1 MPSPDSH
8 KKKMTEAQVT
18 PVTTKPEAKTAKAAE
33 KPKAKPKRT
42 SATKAKTVSTAKTST
57 TPLEAKD
64 TTAPEQP
71 LSPTA
76 NFVIPTL
83 ASALGSARLATTT
96 KKGLTAKEMD
106 AKLEEKLTK
115 AHAGQAVPETD
126 TPTSENPAP
135 WTQAHGEAS
144 GLPPITTVRPMPE
157 VTVKAPK
164 KSATKKATA
173 KAPAKATTKT
183 TAKATAKSTTAAK
196 TKVTSPV
203 ASQSKKTTTKKTAEP
218 VVKTTEAT
226 KAKPTAKTT
235 GAKKTPAK
243 KVSSTSTTAKA
254 KKQAEPKTSN
264 HKTAD
269 KAEKADAKEASSPNT
284 GLLAT
289 LINVA
294 PSGIDDAVAKAK
306 TTSNETAEVTT
317 DAPITKSLKKV
328 DQPIKPEDV
337 PQEGQTLAFLADDG
351 LLPIDDEEAAAQKDT
366 KVSKQTTTAP
376 TVAEASA
383 RPQAST
389 TSKTIVLNTLDDDS
403 DDEDDEPFVADAD
416 DTIDT
421 NDERRYHDTVTLT
434 GRRAPVKGQIKDP
447 EPVLPKTVDLEE
459 ERIAAQAVA
468 KATLDRRHAERLVKR
483 DELEARLSKRGLKA
497 MCRESGIPEAAIDQL
512 ETHQLIQ
519 KRDAKTDHAPQKA
532 NEQRN
537 LTEGVNPLWR
547 NDAVRAC
554 NEHLE
559 RTTAIRPPVYNFA
572 AGDEAQPTIDP
583 RVAAAQQYAEAM
595 VAWENQV
602 IGESKTDRLLS
613 PDRDKEPGKRI
624 PVVTPANET
633 LGGFP
638 GAKDMRPWVSVS
650 GKPAQTM
657 PLTLGEKVDLYRYKA
672 NLWLSRWRAL
682 DALLRTSLVA
692 LGCAIVAAATSVS
705 TSYWLVP
712 ELTWRHTP
720 VTVTALVADDEIR
733 DLMMLVSLLETQK
746 VDIGRTSPT
755 VNRAYLPTAHLDRLA
770 NDTPDVRK
778 TLPLD
783 DALLRAA
790 ITEVSNR
797 VGAPVISKKMV
808 LATPESTY
816 HAVGRTLDV
825 TDDVIDLLG
834 LTGVSAAAAKEAL
847 NGLMSPN
854 GKPVTEKLQSDR
866 LSGRI
871 PLGQLTTPEK

>member
-1 MPSPDSH
+1 
-8 KKKMTEAQVT
+8 MTEPQVT
-18 PVTTKPEAKTAKAAE
+18 PVATKPEAKTAKAAT
-33 KPKAKPKRT
+33 KPKAKPKELSRAKPKATPSPKT
-42 SATKAKTVSTAKTST
+42 SANSV
-57 TPLEAKD
+57 EAKD

-96 KKGLTAKEMD
+96 KKALTAKEMD
-106 AKLEEKLTK
+106 AKLDEKLTK

-126 TPTSENPAP
+126 TPTSDNPAP
-135 WTQAHGEAS
+135 WTQAHGESS

-164 KSATKKATA
+164 KSATKKATT
-173 KAPAKATTKT
+173 KAPAKASTKT
-183 TAKATAKSTTAAK
+183 TAKATPKSTTAAK
-196 TKVTSPV
+196 TKAASPV
-203 ASQSKKTTTKKTAEP
+203 ASQSKKTTTEESAEP
-218 VVKTTEAT
+218 VANTTETT

-235 GAKKTPAK
+235 AAKKAPAK
-243 KVSSTSTTAKA
+243 KVSSASTTAKA
-254 KKQAEPKTSN
+254 KKPAEPKTSN
-264 HKTAD
+264 QKTAD
-269 KAEKADAKEASSPNT
+269 KVETADAKDASSLDT

-306 TTSNETAEVTT
+306 TPSNETAEVTT
-317 DAPITKSLKKV
+317 DTPITQSLKKV

-351 LLPIDDEEAAAQKDT
+351 MLPIDDEEAAAQKDT
-366 KVSKQTTTAP
+366 KVSKQTTT
-376 TVAEASA
+376 TSNVAEAPA
-383 RPQAST
+383 HPQAST
-389 TSKTIVLNTLDDDS
+389 TSKTIVLNTLDDDN
-403 DDEDDEPFVADAD
+403 DDDDDDEPFVADD
-416 DTIDT
+416 DDAIDT

-497 MCRESGIPEAAIDQL
+497 MCRESGIPEDAIDQL

-519 KRDAKTDHAPQKA
+519 KRDAKTDVAPLKTK
-532 NEQRN
+532 EQRN
-537 LTEGVNPLWR
+537 FSEGVNPLWR

-572 AGDEAQPTIDP
+572 AGDEAQPMIDP
-583 RVAAAQQYAEAM
+583 RVVAAQQYAEAM

-672 NLWLSRWRAL
+672 NLWLNRWRAL

-770 NDTPDVRK
+770 NDTPDGRK

-797 VGAPVISKKMV
+797 VGAPVISKRMV

-825 TDDVIDLLG
+825 TDDVVDLLG

-847 NGLMSPN
+847 NGLMNPN

>member
-1 MPSPDSH
+1 
-8 KKKMTEAQVT
+8 MTE
-18 PVTTKPEAKTAKAAE
+18 PKETTLGSQPEAKTVKAAKAAA

-42 SATKAKTVSTAKTST
+42 SATKAKTASTSTTETST
-57 TPLEAKD
+57 TPVEAKD
-64 TTAPEQP
+64 TATPTTKTKKAEQ
-71 LSPTA
+71 
-76 NFVIPTL
+76 PTL
-83 ASALGSARLATTT
+83 ASALGSARFVTTT
-96 KKGLTAKEMD
+96 KKALTAKEMD

-115 AHAGQAVPETD
+115 AHAGQPVPETD

-135 WTQAHGEAS
+135 WTQANGESS

-164 KSATKKATA
+164 KSATKKATT
-173 KAPAKATTKT
+173 KATAKATTKATPKKT
-183 TAKATAKSTTAAK
+183 TATKPKAA
-196 TKVTSPV
+196 SPV
-203 ASQSKKTTTKKTAEP
+203 ASQTKTTATKDTAEP
-218 VVKTTEAT
+218 VANTTEAT

-235 GAKKTPAK
+235 AAKKAPAK
-243 KVSSTSTTAKA
+243 KVRSASTTAKA
-254 KKQAEPKTSN
+254 KKEAQSMTTTDMTS
-264 HKTAD
+264 D
-269 KAEKADAKEASSPNT
+269 KVEKADAKEASSTET
-284 GLLAT
+284 GLLGT

-317 DAPITKSLKKV
+317 DASITKSLKKV
-328 DQPIKPEDV
+328 DQPIKSDDV

-351 LLPIDDEEAAAQKDT
+351 MLPIDDEEAAAQKDT
-366 KVSKQTTTAP
+366 KLSKQTTTTAN
-376 TVAEASA
+376 VAEAPA
-383 RPQAST
+383 RPQAPT

-403 DDEDDEPFVADAD
+403 DDEDDEPFVADGDAD

-497 MCRESGIPEAAIDQL
+497 MCRESGIPEDAIDQL

-519 KRDAKTDHAPQKA
+519 KRDAKTDVAPLKTK
-532 NEQRN
+532 EQRN
-537 LTEGVNPLWR
+537 FSEGINPLWR

-583 RVAAAQQYAEAM
+583 LVDPRIAAAQQYAEAM

-672 NLWLSRWRAL
+672 NRWLNRWQAL

-755 VNRAYLPTAHLDRLA
+755 VNRAYLPTVLLDRLA

-797 VGAPVISKKMV
+797 VGAPVISKRMV

>member
-1 MPSPDSH
+1 
-8 KKKMTEAQVT
+8 MTEPQVT
-18 PVTTKPEAKTAKAAE
+18 PVATKPEAKTAKAAA

-42 SATKAKTVSTAKTST
+42 SATKAKTVSTVKTST

-183 TAKATAKSTTAAK
+183 TAKATAKSTTGSK
-196 TKVTSPV
+196 TKAASPV
-203 ASQSKKTTTKKTAEP
+203 ASQTKTTATKKTAEP
-218 VVKTTEAT
+218 VVKTTEDT
-226 KAKPTAKTT
+226 KAKPTTKTT
-235 GAKKTPAK
+235 AAKKTPAK
-243 KVSSTSTTAKA
+243 KASSTSTTAKA

-269 KAEKADAKEASSPNT
+269 KVETADAKDSSSDT

-351 LLPIDDEEAAAQKDT
+351 MLPIDDEEAAAQKDT
-366 KVSKQTTTAP
+366 KASKQTTTAP
-376 TVAEASA
+376 TVAEPTA

-403 DDEDDEPFVADAD
+403 DDESEDDEPFVADAD
-416 DTIDT
+416 DTSDT

-447 EPVLPKTVDLEE
+447 DPVLPKTVDLEE

-519 KRDAKTDHAPQKA
+519 KRDAKTDVAPLKTK
-532 NEQRN
+532 EQGN

-572 AGDEAQPTIDP
+572 AGDEAQPTMDP
-583 RVAAAQQYAEAM
+583 RIAAAQQYAEAM

-672 NLWLSRWRAL
+672 NLWLNRWRAL

-712 ELTWRHTP
+712 DLTWRHTP

>member
-1 MPSPDSH
+1 
-8 KKKMTEAQVT
+8 MTEPKVT
-18 PVTTKPEAKTAKAAE
+18 PVATKPEAKKAKATA

-42 SATKAKTVSTAKTST
+42 SATKAKTASTST
-57 TPLEAKD
+57 TETSTKPVEAKEM
-64 TTAPEQP
+64 TAPESP
-71 LSPTA
+71 SKPTA

-96 KKGLTAKEMD
+96 KKALTAKEMD
-106 AKLEEKLTK
+106 AKLDEKLSK
-115 AHAGQAVPETD
+115 AHAGQPVPETD

-135 WTQAHGEAS
+135 WTQANGESS

-157 VTVKAPK
+157 LTVKAPK
-164 KSATKKATA
+164 KSATKKATT
-173 KAPAKATTKT
+173 KEPAKATTK
-183 TAKATAKSTTAAK
+183 ATPNKTTAAK
-196 TKVTSPV
+196 TKATSPV
-203 ASQSKKTTTKKTAEP
+203 ASQPKATAPQETDEP
-218 VVKTTEAT
+218 VANTTEAA
-226 KAKPTAKTT
+226 KAKLTAKTT
-235 GAKKTPAK
+235 AAKKAPPK
-243 KVSSTSTTAKA
+243 KVGSASTTAKA
-254 KKQAEPKTSN
+254 KKPAEPKTTG
-264 HKTAD
+264 KTAD
-269 KAEKADAKEASSPNT
+269 KVEKANAKDASSKDT

-289 LINVA
+289 LINAA

-306 TTSNETAEVTT
+306 TTAYETAEVTT
-317 DAPITKSLKKV
+317 DTPIAKSLKKV

-351 LLPIDDEEAAAQKDT
+351 MLPIDDEEAAAAQKDP
-366 KVSKQTTTAP
+366 KVSKQTTTTP

-383 RPQAST
+383 RPQASKT
-389 TSKTIVLNTLDDDS
+389 PKTIVLNTSDDDS
-403 DDEDDEPFVADAD
+403 EDVDDEPFVADAD

-447 EPVLPKTVDLEE
+447 DPVLPKTVDLEE

-497 MCRESGIPEAAIDQL
+497 MCRESGIPEDAIDQL

-519 KRDAKTDHAPQKA
+519 KRDVKTDHPPQKA
-532 NEQRN
+532 NDQRN

-572 AGDEAQPTIDP
+572 AGDEAQPTMDP
-583 RVAAAQQYAEAM
+583 RVDPRIAAAQQYAEAM

-672 NLWLSRWRAL
+672 NRWLSRWQAL

-692 LGCAIVAAATSVS
+692 LGCAIVACATSVS

-755 VNRAYLPTAHLDRLA
+755 VNRAYLPTVLLDRLA

-825 TDDVIDLLG
+825 TDDVVDLLG

>member
-8 KKKMTEAQVT
+8 KKKMTEPQVT
-18 PVTTKPEAKTAKAAE
+18 PVATKHEAKAAKAAV

-42 SATKAKTVSTAKTST
+42 SATKAKTTSTAETST

-115 AHAGQAVPETD
+115 AHSGQAVPETD

-183 TAKATAKSTTAAK
+183 TAKATAKSTTGSK
-196 TKVTSPV
+196 TKAASPV

-218 VVKTTEAT
+218 VVKTTEDT
-226 KAKPTAKTT
+226 KAKPTTKTT
-235 GAKKTPAK
+235 AAKKTPAK
-243 KVSSTSTTAKA
+243 KASSTSTTAKA

-269 KAEKADAKEASSPNT
+269 KVETADAKDASSDT

-376 TVAEASA
+376 TVPEPSA

-389 TSKTIVLNTLDDDS
+389 TSKTIVLNSLDDDS
-403 DDEDDEPFVADAD
+403 DDDDDEPFVADAD

-519 KRDAKTDHAPQKA
+519 KRDVKADHAPQKA

-559 RTTAIRPPVYNFA
+559 RTTAIHPPVYNFA
-572 AGDEAQPTIDP
+572 ASDEAQPTIDP

-672 NLWLSRWRAL
+672 NLWLNRWRAL

-755 VNRAYLPTAHLDRLA
+755 VNRAYLPTVLLDRLA
-770 NDTPDVRK
+770 NDTSDVRK

-825 TDDVIDLLG
+825 TDDVVDLLG

>member
-1 MPSPDSH
+1 
-8 KKKMTEAQVT
+8 MTEPNVT
-18 PVTTKPEAKTAKAAE
+18 PVAT

-42 SATKAKTVSTAKTST
+42 SATKAKTTPTAETSAT
-57 TPLEAKD
+57 LVEAKD
-64 TTAPEQP
+64 TV
-71 LSPTA
+71 SPATKNEKA
-76 NFVIPTL
+76 ESPTL

-96 KKGLTAKEMD
+96 KKPLTAKEMD
-106 AKLEEKLTK
+106 AKLDEKLSI
-115 AHAGQAVPETD
+115 AHAGQPVPLTD

-135 WTQAHGEAS
+135 WTKSNGESS

-157 VTVKAPK
+157 LTVKAPK
-164 KSATKKATA
+164 KAATKKATP
-173 KAPAKATTKT
+173 KA
-183 TAKATAKSTTAAK
+183 TTAAK
-196 TKVTSPV
+196 TKAASPV
-203 ASQSKKTTTKKTAEP
+203 ASQTKATVIQKASEPTVKKP
-218 VVKTTEAT
+218 EAS

-235 GAKKTPAK
+235 AAK
-243 KVSSTSTTAKA
+243 KVPAQKVGSTSTTTKP
-254 KKQAEPKTSN
+254 KKPAEPKT
-264 HKTAD
+264 TGMTTD
-269 KAEKADAKEASSPNT
+269 KIEKVNTKDAFSTDN

-294 PSGIDDAVAKAK
+294 PSGIDAAVSTTKA
-306 TTSNETAEVTT
+306 TPTETGEVTR
-317 DAPITKSLKKV
+317 DAPIAKSLKKV
-328 DQPIKPEDV
+328 DLPIKPEDA

-351 LLPIDDEEAAAQKDT
+351 MLPIDDEEAATQKKT
-366 KVSKQTTTAP
+366 KENNLTPK
-376 TVAEASA
+376 TV
-383 RPQAST
+383 
-389 TSKTIVLNTLDDDS
+389 VLNPSQDDDTE
-403 DDEDDEPFVADAD
+403 DEDDVPFVADTD
-416 DTIDT
+416 DAQDSNDT

-447 EPVLPKTVDLEE
+447 DPVLPKTVDLEE

-468 KATLDRRHAERLVKR
+468 KATLDRRHAQRLVKR

-497 MCRESGIPEAAIDQL
+497 MCRESGIPEDAIDQL

-519 KRDAKTDHAPQKA
+519 KRDPKDDNGPQ
-532 NEQRN
+532 NTTEHRS

-554 NEHLE
+554 NEHLD

-602 IGESKTDRLLS
+602 IGESKTDRLMS

-650 GKPAQTM
+650 GKPAQKM
-657 PLTLGEKVDLYRYKA
+657 PLSLGKKVDLYRYKA
-672 NLWLSRWRAL
+672 NQWLGRWLAL

-733 DLMMLVSLLETQK
+733 DLMMLVSLLEAQQ

-755 VNRAYLPTAHLDRLA
+755 INRAYLPTVVLDRLA

-778 TLPLD
+778 KLSLD
-783 DALLRAA
+783 DVLLRAA

-816 HAVGRTLDV
+816 NAVGRTLDV
-825 TDDVIDLLG
+825 TDDVVDLLG

-847 NGLMSPN
+847 NGLISPN

-871 PLGQLTTPEK
+871 PLGQLTTPKK

>member
-1 MPSPDSH
+1 
-8 KKKMTEAQVT
+8 MTE
-18 PVTTKPEAKTAKAAE
+18 PKETTLGSQPEAKTAKAAA

-42 SATKAKTVSTAKTST
+42 SATKAKTASTSTTGTST
-57 TPLEAKD
+57 TPVEAKD
-64 TTAPEQP
+64 TATPTTKTKKAEQP
-71 LSPTA
+71 A
-76 NFVIPTL
+76 L

-96 KKGLTAKEMD
+96 KKALTAKEMD
-106 AKLEEKLTK
+106 AKLDEKLSK

-135 WTQAHGEAS
+135 WTQANGESS

-157 VTVKAPK
+157 ITVKAPK
-164 KSATKKATA
+164 KSATKKATT
-173 KAPAKATTKT
+173 KAPTKT
-183 TAKATAKSTTAAK
+183 TKATPKKTTA
-196 TKVTSPV
+196 TKPKAASPV
-203 ASQSKKTTTKKTAEP
+203 ASQPKATVTEEPAQPTAN
-218 VVKTTEAT
+218 TTEAAKT
-226 KAKPTAKTT
+226 KPTAKTT
-235 GAKKTPAK
+235 AAKKAPAK
-243 KVSSTSTTAKA
+243 KAGSTSTTTKA
-254 KKQAEPKTSN
+254 KKPTQPKTTTD
-264 HKTAD
+264 KTSD
-269 KAEKADAKEASSPNT
+269 NVEKDDAKEASSTET
-284 GLLAT
+284 GLLGT

-306 TTSNETAEVTT
+306 TTVTETTEVTT

-328 DQPIKPEDV
+328 DQPTKPEDV

-351 LLPIDDEEAAAQKDT
+351 MLPIDDEEAAAQKDT
-366 KVSKQTTTAP
+366 KVSKQTTTTAN
-376 TVAEASA
+376 VAEAPA
-383 RPQAST
+383 HPQAST
-389 TSKTIVLNTLDDDS
+389 TSKTIVLNTLDDDN
-403 DDEDDEPFVADAD
+403 DDDDDEPFVADD
-416 DTIDT
+416 DDAIDT

-497 MCRESGIPEAAIDQL
+497 MCRESGIPEDAIDQL

-519 KRDAKTDHAPQKA
+519 KRDAKTDVAPLKTK
-532 NEQRN
+532 EQRN
-537 LTEGVNPLWR
+537 FSEGINPLWR

-583 RVAAAQQYAEAM
+583 RVSAAQQYAEAM

-672 NLWLSRWRAL
+672 NLWLNRWRAL

-733 DLMMLVSLLETQK
+733 DLMMLVSLLEAQK

-770 NDTPDVRK
+770 NDTPDGRK

-797 VGAPVISKKMV
+797 VGAPVISKRMV

-825 TDDVIDLLG
+825 TDDVVDLLG

-847 NGLMSPN
+847 NGLMNPN

>member
-8 KKKMTEAQVT
+8 KKKMTEPQVT
-18 PVTTKPEAKTAKAAE
+18 PVATKPEAKTAKAAA

-42 SATKAKTVSTAKTST
+42 SATKAKTVSTVKTST

-173 KAPAKATTKT
+173 KAPAKSTTKT
-183 TAKATAKSTTAAK
+183 TAKATAKSTTGSK
-196 TKVTSPV
+196 TKAASPV
-203 ASQSKKTTTKKTAEP
+203 ASQTKTTATKKTAEP
-218 VVKTTEAT
+218 VVKTTEDT
-226 KAKPTAKTT
+226 KAKPTTKTT
-235 GAKKTPAK
+235 AAKKTPAK
-243 KVSSTSTTAKA
+243 KASSTSTTAKA

-269 KAEKADAKEASSPNT
+269 KVETADAKDASSRDT

-351 LLPIDDEEAAAQKDT
+351 LLPIDDEEAAAQKDP
-366 KVSKQTTTAP
+366 KESKQTTTAP
-376 TVAEASA
+376 TVAEPTAH
-383 RPQAST
+383 PQAPT

-447 EPVLPKTVDLEE
+447 APVLPKTVDLEE

-519 KRDAKTDHAPQKA
+519 KRDAKIDVAPLKTK
-532 NEQRN
+532 EQRN

-583 RVAAAQQYAEAM
+583 RIAAAQQYAEAM

-602 IGESKTDRLLS
+602 IGESKTDRLMS

-650 GKPAQTM
+650 GKRSN
-657 PLTLGEKVDLYRYKA
+657 D
-672 NLWLSRWRAL
+672 AL
-682 DALLRTSLVA
+682 D
-692 LGCAIVAAATSVS
+692 LG
-705 TSYWLVP
+705 
-712 ELTWRHTP
+712 
-720 VTVTALVADDEIR
+720 
-733 DLMMLVSLLETQK
+733 
-746 VDIGRTSPT
+746 
-755 VNRAYLPTAHLDRLA
+755 
-770 NDTPDVRK
+770 
-778 TLPLD
+778 
-783 DALLRAA
+783 
-790 ITEVSNR
+790 
-797 VGAPVISKKMV
+797 
-808 LATPESTY
+808 
-816 HAVGRTLDV
+816 
-825 TDDVIDLLG
+825 
-834 LTGVSAAAAKEAL
+834 
-847 NGLMSPN
+847 
-854 GKPVTEKLQSDR
+854 
-866 LSGRI
+866 
-871 PLGQLTTPEK
+871 

>member
-83 ASALGSARLATTT
+83 ASALGSTRLVTTT

-135 WTQAHGEAS
+135 WTQAHGESS

-164 KSATKKATA
+164 KTATKKATT
-173 KAPAKATTKT
+173 KAPAKTTTK
-183 TAKATAKSTTAAK
+183 ATPKKTTAAK
-196 TKVTSPV
+196 PKAASPA
-203 ASQSKKTTTKKTAEP
+203 ASQQKATLTEERAEP
-218 VVKTTEAT
+218 TANTTEAT
-226 KAKPTAKTT
+226 QAKPTAKTT
-235 GAKKTPAK
+235 AAKKAPAK
-243 KVSSTSTTAKA
+243 KVGSTSTTTKA
-254 KKQAEPKTSN
+254 KKPAQPKTTTG
-264 HKTAD
+264 KTVD
-269 KAEKADAKEASSPNT
+269 NVEKADAKEASSTDT

-351 LLPIDDEEAAAQKDT
+351 MLPIDDEEAAAQKDT

-383 RPQAST
+383 HPQAST

-403 DDEDDEPFVADAD
+403 NDEDDEPFVAEAD

-447 EPVLPKTVDLEE
+447 DPVLPKTVDLEE

-519 KRDAKTDHAPQKA
+519 KRDVKADHAPPKA

-624 PVVTPANET
+624 PVVTAANET

-825 TDDVIDLLG
+825 TDDVVDLLG

>member
-1 MPSPDSH
+1 
-8 KKKMTEAQVT
+8 MTE
-18 PVTTKPEAKTAKAAE
+18 PKETTLGSQPEAKTVKAAKAAA

-42 SATKAKTVSTAKTST
+42 SATKAKTASTSTTETST
-57 TPLEAKD
+57 TPVEAKD
-64 TTAPEQP
+64 TATPTTKTKKAEQ
-71 LSPTA
+71 
-76 NFVIPTL
+76 PTL

-96 KKGLTAKEMD
+96 KKALTAKEMD
-106 AKLEEKLTK
+106 AKLDEKLSK

-135 WTQAHGEAS
+135 WTQANGESS

-164 KSATKKATA
+164 KSATKKATT
-173 KAPAKATTKT
+173 KATAKATTKATPKKT
-183 TAKATAKSTTAAK
+183 TATKTNAASPAASQQNATTSEASAEPVANTTEATQAKPTATTTAAK
-196 TKVTSPV
+196 
-203 ASQSKKTTTKKTAEP
+203 
-218 VVKTTEAT
+218 
-226 KAKPTAKTT
+226 KA
-235 GAKKTPAK
+235 PAK
-243 KVSSTSTTAKA
+243 KAGSTSTTTKA
-254 KKQAEPKTSN
+254 KKQAESKTSN

-269 KAEKADAKEASSPNT
+269 KVETADAKDASSNDT

-294 PSGIDDAVAKAK
+294 PSGIDNAVAKAK

-351 LLPIDDEEAAAQKDT
+351 MLPIDDEEAAAQKDT

-389 TSKTIVLNTLDDDS
+389 TSKTIVLNSLDDDS
-403 DDEDDEPFVADAD
+403 DDDDDDEPFVADAD

-497 MCRESGIPEAAIDQL
+497 MCRESGIPEDAIDQL

-519 KRDAKTDHAPQKA
+519 KRDVITDDATQKT

-537 LTEGVNPLWR
+537 FSEGVNPLWR

-672 NLWLSRWRAL
+672 NLWLNRWRAL

-733 DLMMLVSLLETQK
+733 DLMMLVSLLEAQK

-755 VNRAYLPTAHLDRLA
+755 VNRAYLPTVLLDRLA
-770 NDTPDVRK
+770 NDTPNVRK

-797 VGAPVISKKMV
+797 VGAPVISKRMV

-847 NGLMSPN
+847 NGLISPN

>member
-1 MPSPDSH
+1 
-8 KKKMTEAQVT
+8 MTEPQVT
-18 PVTTKPEAKTAKAAE
+18 PVTTKPEAKTAKAAA

-42 SATKAKTVSTAKTST
+42 SATKAKTASTST
-57 TPLEAKD
+57 TETSTKPVEAKD
-64 TTAPEQP
+64 TTT
-71 LSPTA
+71 PTTKTEKA
-76 NFVIPTL
+76 EKHTL

-96 KKGLTAKEMD
+96 KKALTAKEMD
-106 AKLEEKLTK
+106 AKLDEKLSK
-115 AHAGQAVPETD
+115 AHAGQPVPETD

-135 WTQAHGEAS
+135 WTQANGESS
-144 GLPPITTVRPMPE
+144 GLLPITTVRPMPE

-164 KSATKKATA
+164 KSATKKATT
-173 KAPAKATTKT
+173 KAPAKTTKATPKKT
-183 TAKATAKSTTAAK
+183 TATTQKAASH
-196 TKVTSPV
+196 V
-203 ASQSKKTTTKKTAEP
+203 ASQQKATVTEEPAEP
-218 VVKTTEAT
+218 TANTTEAAQT
-226 KAKPTAKTT
+226 KPTAKTT
-235 GAKKTPAK
+235 AAKKAPAK
-243 KVSSTSTTAKA
+243 KVGSTSTTAKA
-254 KKQAEPKTSN
+254 KKPTQPKTTTG
-264 HKTAD
+264 KTAD
-269 KAEKADAKEASSPNT
+269 NVEKADAKEASSTDT

-294 PSGIDDAVAKAK
+294 PSGIDDAVAKAN
-306 TTSNETAEVTT
+306 TTSTETTEVNSDT
-317 DAPITKSLKKV
+317 PIAKSLKKV

-351 LLPIDDEEAAAQKDT
+351 MLPIDDEEAAAQKDT
-366 KVSKQTTTAP
+366 KPSNQTTTTP
-376 TVAEASA
+376 NVAVSSA
-383 RPQAST
+383 CPQAT
-389 TSKTIVLNTLDDDS
+389 TTPKTIVLNTNDDES
-403 DDEDDEPFVADAD
+403 DDESDEPFVADAD
-416 DTIDT
+416 DTSDT

-497 MCRESGIPEAAIDQL
+497 MCRESGIPEDAIDQL

-519 KRDAKTDHAPQKA
+519 KRDAKTDVAPLKTK
-532 NEQRN
+532 EQRN

-672 NLWLSRWRAL
+672 NLWLNRWRAL

-755 VNRAYLPTAHLDRLA
+755 VNRAYLPTVLLDRLA
-770 NDTPDVRK
+770 NDTPNVRK

-797 VGAPVISKKMV
+797 VGAPVISKRMV

>member
-1 MPSPDSH
+1 
-8 KKKMTEAQVT
+8 MTE
-18 PVTTKPEAKTAKAAE
+18 PKETTLGSQPEAKTAKAAA

-42 SATKAKTVSTAKTST
+42 SATKAKTASTSTTGTST
-57 TPLEAKD
+57 TPVEAKD
-64 TTAPEQP
+64 TTTSTTKSKKAEKP
-71 LSPTA
+71 A
-76 NFVIPTL
+76 L

-96 KKGLTAKEMD
+96 KKQLTAKEMD

-135 WTQAHGEAS
+135 WTQANGESS
-144 GLPPITTVRPMPE
+144 GLPPITTLRPMPE

-164 KSATKKATA
+164 KSATKKATT
-173 KAPAKATTKT
+173 KATAKATTKATPKKT
-183 TAKATAKSTTAAK
+183 TATKPKAA
-196 TKVTSPV
+196 SPV
-203 ASQSKKTTTKKTAEP
+203 ASQPKATVTEEPAQPTAN
-218 VVKTTEAT
+218 TTEAT
-226 KAKPTAKTT
+226 KTKPTAKTT
-235 GAKKTPAK
+235 AAKKAPAK
-243 KVSSTSTTAKA
+243 KAGSTSTTTKA
-254 KKQAEPKTSN
+254 KKPTQPKTTTD
-264 HKTAD
+264 KTSD
-269 KAEKADAKEASSPNT
+269 NVEKDDAKEASSTET

-294 PSGIDDAVAKAK
+294 PSGIDDAVAKAN
-306 TTSNETAEVTT
+306 TTSTETTEVTT

-351 LLPIDDEEAAAQKDT
+351 MLPIDDEEAAAQKDT
-366 KVSKQTTTAP
+366 KASNQTTTTP
-376 TVAEASA
+376 NVAEAQA
-383 RPQAST
+383 RPQART
-389 TSKTIVLNTLDDDS
+389 TSKTIVLNTN
-403 DDEDDEPFVADAD
+403 DDESDEPFVADAD
-416 DTIDT
+416 DTMDT

-497 MCRESGIPEAAIDQL
+497 MCRVSGIPEDAIDQL

-519 KRDAKTDHAPQKA
+519 KRDAKTDVAPLKTK
-532 NEQRN
+532 EQRN
-537 LTEGVNPLWR
+537 FSEGVNPLWR

-583 RVAAAQQYAEAM
+583 RVVAAQQYAEAM

-672 NLWLSRWRAL
+672 NLWLNRWRAL

-755 VNRAYLPTAHLDRLA
+755 VNRAYLPTVVLDRLA

-797 VGAPVISKKMV
+797 VGAPVISKRMV

>member
-8 KKKMTEAQVT
+8 KKKMTEPQVT
-18 PVTTKPEAKTAKAAE
+18 PVATKPEAKTAKAAV

-183 TAKATAKSTTAAK
+183 TAKGTSKSTTASK
-196 TKVTSPV
+196 TKAASPV
-203 ASQSKKTTTKKTAEP
+203 ASQSKKTATKETAEP

-235 GAKKTPAK
+235 GAKKAPAK
-243 KVSSTSTTAKA
+243 KASSTSTTAKA

-306 TTSNETAEVTT
+306 TTSNETADVTT
-317 DAPITKSLKKV
+317 DAPVTKSLKKV

-351 LLPIDDEEAAAQKDT
+351 MLPIDDEEAAAQKDT
-366 KVSKQTTTAP
+366 KASNQTTTTP
-376 TVAEASA
+376 NVVETPA
-383 RPQAST
+383 RPQAT
-389 TSKTIVLNTLDDDS
+389 TTPKTIVLNTNDDES
-403 DDEDDEPFVADAD
+403 DDESDEPFVADAD
-416 DTIDT
+416 DTMDT

-447 EPVLPKTVDLEE
+447 DPVLPKTVDLEE

-519 KRDAKTDHAPQKA
+519 KRDAKTDVAPLKTK
-532 NEQRN
+532 EQGN
-537 LTEGVNPLWR
+537 LTEGLNPLWR

-672 NLWLSRWRAL
+672 NLWLNRWRAL

-825 TDDVIDLLG
+825 TDDVVDLLG

>member
-1 MPSPDSH
+1 
-8 KKKMTEAQVT
+8 MTEPKVT
-18 PVTTKPEAKTAKAAE
+18 PVDSQPEAKTAKAAKAAA

-42 SATKAKTVSTAKTST
+42 SATKAKTASTSTTETST
-57 TPLEAKD
+57 TPVEAKD
-64 TTAPEQP
+64 TTPNTKNDKSEK
-71 LSPTA
+71 
-76 NFVIPTL
+76 PTL

-96 KKGLTAKEMD
+96 KKALTAKEMD
-106 AKLEEKLTK
+106 AKLDEKLSK
-115 AHAGQAVPETD
+115 AHAGQPVPETD

-135 WTQAHGEAS
+135 WTQANGESS

-164 KSATKKATA
+164 KSATKKATT
-173 KAPAKATTKT
+173 KAPAKATTKATPKKT
-183 TAKATAKSTTAAK
+183 TATK
-196 TKVTSPV
+196 TKATSPV
-203 ASQSKKTTTKKTAEP
+203 ASQTKTTATKETAEP
-218 VVKTTEAT
+218 VVKKTETT

-235 GAKKTPAK
+235 AAKKTPAK
-243 KVSSTSTTAKA
+243 KASSTSTTAKA

-269 KAEKADAKEASSPNT
+269 KVETADAKDASSRDT

-351 LLPIDDEEAAAQKDT
+351 LLPIDDEEAAAQQEPKE
-366 KVSKQTTTAP
+366 SKQTTTAP
-376 TVAEASA
+376 IVAEASA

-447 EPVLPKTVDLEE
+447 DPVLPKTVDLEE

-519 KRDAKTDHAPQKA
+519 KRDVKTDHAPQKA

-583 RVAAAQQYAEAM
+583 RIAAAQQYAEAM

-602 IGESKTDRLLS
+602 IGESKTDRLMS
-613 PDRDKEPGKRI
+613 PDRDKELGKRI

-672 NLWLSRWRAL
+672 NRWLNRWQAL

-733 DLMMLVSLLETQK
+733 DLMMLVSLLEAQK

-755 VNRAYLPTAHLDRLA
+755 VNRAYLPTAVLDRLA
-770 NDTPDVRK
+770 NDTPDSRK

-797 VGAPVISKKMV
+797 VGAPVISKRMV

-825 TDDVIDLLG
+825 TDDVVDLLG

-847 NGLMSPN
+847 NGLISPN

>member
-83 ASALGSARLATTT
+83 ASALGSTRLVTTT

-135 WTQAHGEAS
+135 WTQAHGESS

-164 KSATKKATA
+164 KTATKKATT
-173 KAPAKATTKT
+173 KAPAKTTTK
-183 TAKATAKSTTAAK
+183 ATPKKTTAAK
-196 TKVTSPV
+196 PKAASPA
-203 ASQSKKTTTKKTAEP
+203 ASQQKATLTEERAEP
-218 VVKTTEAT
+218 TANTTEAT
-226 KAKPTAKTT
+226 QAKPTAKTT
-235 GAKKTPAK
+235 AAKKAPAK
-243 KVSSTSTTAKA
+243 KVGSTSTTTKA
-254 KKQAEPKTSN
+254 KKPAQPKTTTG
-264 HKTAD
+264 KTVD
-269 KAEKADAKEASSPNT
+269 NVEKADAKEASSTDT

-351 LLPIDDEEAAAQKDT
+351 MLPIDDEEAAAQKDT

-383 RPQAST
+383 HPQAST

-403 DDEDDEPFVADAD
+403 NDEDDEPFVAEAD

-447 EPVLPKTVDLEE
+447 DPVLPKTVDLEE

-519 KRDAKTDHAPQKA
+519 KRDVKADHAPPKA

-624 PVVTPANET
+624 PVVTAANET